1 MVAFSPEV
9 EKLGLLLPSRN
20 GPHSGWP
27 NLAQPVPDRAR
38 SSISVQPSF
47 LPGQPSASAIG
58 RGMAMTSGEAAIF
71 GTSGGTS
78 LGRSEPTVRCWRRA
92 TQPEEAGVHTSGRG
106 PSADSCQPR
115 ASAAMASPDALEVTW
130 TCTQRPS
137 ADGLVAA

>member
-9 EKLGLLLPSRN
+9 EKLGLVLPSRN

-78 LGRSEPTVRCWRRA
+78 LGRS
-92 TQPEEAGVHTSGRG
+92 
-106 PSADSCQPR
+106 ADSCQPR